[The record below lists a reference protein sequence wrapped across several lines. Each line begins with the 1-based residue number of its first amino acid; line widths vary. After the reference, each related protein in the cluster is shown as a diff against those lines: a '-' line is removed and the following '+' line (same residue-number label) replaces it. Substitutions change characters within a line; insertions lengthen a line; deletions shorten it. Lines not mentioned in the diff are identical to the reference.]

1 FRPGEYHGNA
11 VCGMCHPMELDSWQ
25 LTRHSVAWHSLVEG
39 GTQTDPEC
47 TSCHVTGAN
56 VPGGWDGDPS
66 AHLVNVGCE
75 ACHGPGG
82 PHDGVLTDATE
93 SCSGCHDPKHAI
105 AFSYAKGLPHID
117 HFRSNGMD
125 DQTWYERRRKLVDGT
140 LPHDLLAFDEG
151 AQVGAAACASC
162 HEAQHTAWKGS
173 AHASAMATLATEE
186 ARAHAADAPTN
197 VACVRCHA
205 TADASGPPPSEM
217 WPPRAGWATS
227 KRWGTTARSACWR
240 RCAPGAIPPSG
251 TRTGTCR
258 SGWSRCGTACLAPRP
273 RRAIRSTRSNRDPG
287 RADTPGRWPP
297 RPGPTG
303 PGCVPRARQ
312 RSC

>member
-1 FRPGEYHGNA
+1 
-11 VCGMCHPMELDSWQ
+11 M
-25 LTRHSVAWHSLVEG
+25 
-39 GTQTDPEC
+39 
-47 TSCHVTGAN
+47 
-56 VPGGWDGDPS
+56 
-66 AHLVNVGCE
+66 
-75 ACHGPGG
+75 
-82 PHDGVLTDATE
+82 TDATE

-205 TADASGPPPSEM
+205 TADASGPPPSELSRFRLEDGVGCESCHG
-217 WPPRAGWATS
+217 PGEAHVAAEGGVGNIEALGDDCPVCVLEALCTRCH
-227 KRWGTTARSACWR
+227 TAEWDPDWDLSQRMEQVR
-240 RCAPGAIPPSG
+240 HGMPGAASEEGDQVDEVESG
-251 TRTGTCR
+251 
-258 SGWSRCGTACLAPRP
+258 SR
-273 RRAIRSTRSNRDPG
+273 
-287 RADTPGRWPP
+287 
-297 RPGPTG
+297 
-303 PGCVPRARQ
+303 
-312 RSC
+312 